1 MQNLTTTVDTHDTT
15 AASSTISKPLQ
26 LASAFLM
33 GTIILYAV
41 GFLSTPVAH
50 GAAHDTRHSQAFPC
64 H

>member
-1 MQNLTTTVDTHDTT
+1 MQNLTTTFDALGTA

-26 LASAFLM
+26 LASAFLL
-33 GTIILYAV
+33 GTIILYAA

-50 GAAHDTRHSQAFPC
+50 SAAHDTRHSQAFPC

>member
-1 MQNLTTTVDTHDTT
+1 MQNLTTTIDTHDTA

-26 LASAFLM
+26 LASAFLL
-33 GTIILYAV
+33 GTIILYAA
-41 GFLSTPVAH
+41 GFLSTPAAH